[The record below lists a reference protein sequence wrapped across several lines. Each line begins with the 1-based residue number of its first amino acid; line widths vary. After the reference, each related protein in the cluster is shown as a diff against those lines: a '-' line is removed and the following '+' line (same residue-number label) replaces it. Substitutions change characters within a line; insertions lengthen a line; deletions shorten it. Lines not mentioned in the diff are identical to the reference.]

1 MSSVCGGLWW
11 PGLGLLLKAFLG
23 LYISILIDRRLSRMM
38 SVKYALFVFG
48 AVLAASR
55 GGTIEREREMGFVRW
70 LGLGLDWTGLASL
83 VWDVLHVVTW

>member
-1 MSSVCGGLWW
+1 
-11 PGLGLLLKAFLG
+11 
-23 LYISILIDRRLSRMM
+23 MM

-70 LGLGLDWTGLASL
+70 FGLDWTGLASL
-83 VWDVLHVVTW
+83 VWDVLHVVTR

>member
-1 MSSVCGGLWW
+1 
-11 PGLGLLLKAFLG
+11 
-23 LYISILIDRRLSRMM
+23 MM

-48 AVLAASR
+48 AVLAAASS

-70 LGLGLDWTGLASL
+70 FGLGLDWTGLASL